1 MTTDTTARRYTV
13 NAHTTG
19 DGAAEVTANNAAIPF
34 DRSWPNTEQPSLPGP
49 GELLAA
55 AFAACAIKNVERFS
69 QILPF
74 AYDSAEIDVELHRSE
89 HPTTLRSHRL
99 RAANRHQRTGRTS
112 RPPLQ
117 ESRQTRHRLQHP
129 RRRLRHQRPNR
140 NHAPAQRGRD
150 DRHHRI
156 GSSRPMSS
164 STVDVEAPVM
174 ERLSRLDRF
183 LPVWILAAMALG
195 LGLGRLIPD
204 LNDTLDKVKIAAV
217 SLPIAIGLLMMMY
230 PVLAKVRYSKI
241 DEVASDRK
249 LMITSLV
256 LNWVVGP
263 ALMFTLA

>member
-1 MTTDTTARRYTV
+1 
-13 NAHTTG
+13 
-19 DGAAEVTANNAAIPF
+19 
-34 DRSWPNTEQPSLPGP
+34 
-49 GELLAA
+49 
-55 AFAACAIKNVERFS
+55 
-69 QILPF
+69 
-74 AYDSAEIDVELHRSE
+74 
-89 HPTTLRSHRL
+89 
-99 RAANRHQRTGRTS
+99 
-112 RPPLQ
+112 
-117 ESRQTRHRLQHP
+117 
-129 RRRLRHQRPNR
+129 
-140 NHAPAQRGRD
+140 
-150 DRHHRI
+150 
-156 GSSRPMSS
+156 MSS